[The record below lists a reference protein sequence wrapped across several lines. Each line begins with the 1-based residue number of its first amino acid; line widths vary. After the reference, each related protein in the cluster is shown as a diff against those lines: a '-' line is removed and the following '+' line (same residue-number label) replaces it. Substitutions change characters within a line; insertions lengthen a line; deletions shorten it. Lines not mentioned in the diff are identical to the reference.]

1 MPKPTYIF
9 GHKNPD
15 ADAICSAIG
24 YAAYKEAIGEKG
36 FVAARCGNSNARIDA
51 ILERFQVPLP
61 VFIGDVT
68 PRLED
73 IMKTEFW
80 KAAPDSTC
88 AEALQLID
96 QYDVRSLPVVSED
109 GRAKGLVSIF
119 DLGEYFTPRISDPLR
134 MRKVRST
141 ITAIARSLKAES
153 IYLHEPDELE
163 ELFVRIGAMDIR
175 SFGNFAQK
183 EVSPRQSIIVVGDRW
198 DIQEKSMQL
207 GVRLL
212 VITGNLE
219 IDPEMIERAKEK
231 KVSLIVSPYDS
242 ATTSWIIRSASF
254 LDNLFGTEMIKF
266 HREERVRDVQKRIA
280 RKYAPLYLVTDSQ
293 DHLLGVF
300 SKTDIFKPPTTKIVL
315 VDHNELSQAV
325 SGAGEVEIQEIIDHH
340 RLGNVPTDQPILFI
354 NRPVG
359 STCTIVADR
368 FFSAGLEP
376 SPPIAGV
383 LMAGL
388 ISDTLL
394 LSSPTTTDTDRRVLE
409 RLAKIADT
417 DPRELADSIFTSGS
431 VILNSEPDKVIQMD
445 CKVYEEGDIR
455 FSVSQVEELG
465 FDNFWSHE
473 ETLKKALADYRESEN
488 VDFSALL
495 VTDIN
500 SQNSL
505 LVVAGEQSLIEG
517 ISYPSVTSGEIFD
530 LKGIVSRKKQ
540 LIPYLSK
547 LFASS

>member
-1 MPKPTYIF
+1 MTKPVYIF

-15 ADAICSAIG
+15 ADAICSAVG
-24 YAAYKEAIGEKG
+24 YAAFKQAMGEEG
-36 FVAARCGNSNARIDA
+36 FLPARCGNSNARIDA
-51 ILERFQVPLP
+51 ILDRFNVPLP
-61 VFIGDVT
+61 TFIGDVT

-73 IMKTEFW
+73 IMRTEFW
-80 KAAPDSTC
+80 KAGPESTC

-96 QYDVRSLPVVSED
+96 EYDVRSLPVVDPD
-109 GRAKGLVSIF
+109 GKAKGLVSIF
-119 DLGEYFTPRISDPLR
+119 DLGEYFTPRVSDPLR

-141 ITAIARSLKAES
+141 ITAISRSLKANP
-153 IYLHEPDELE
+153 IHLHEPDKLE

-212 VITGNLE
+212 VVTGNLE
-219 IDPEMIERAKEK
+219 LDEEMIERAREKE
-231 KVSLIVSPYDS
+231 VSLIVSPYDS

-254 LDNLFGTEMIKF
+254 LDNVFGNEMIQF

-280 RKYAPLYLVTDSQ
+280 RKYAPLYMVTDSQ

-300 SKTDIFKPPTTKIVL
+300 SKTDIFKPPTTQIVL

-325 SGAGEVEIQEIIDHH
+325 QGAGEVEILEIIDHH
-340 RLGNVPTDQPILFI
+340 RLGNIPTDQPILFI

-368 FFSAGLEP
+368 FFKEGLKP
-376 SPPIAGV
+376 SPEIAGI

-394 LSSPTTTDTDRRVLE
+394 LSSPTTTPTDKEILE
-409 RLAKIADT
+409 KLSKIANV
-417 DPRELADSIFTSGS
+417 DPKELADSIFSSGS
-431 VILNSEPDKVIQMD
+431 VILNSEPDRVVQMD
-445 CKVYEEGDIR
+445 CKIYEEDGAR
-455 FSVSQVEELG
+455 FSVSQIEELG
-465 FDNFWSHE
+465 FDNFWEHE
-473 ETLKKALADYRESEN
+473 SSLKKALEEYRESEGL
-488 VDFSALL
+488 DFSAIL

-500 SQNSL
+500 TQNSL
-505 LVVAGEQSLIEG
+505 LVTKGKEQLIAG
-517 ISYPSVTSGEIFD
+517 ISYPSVISGEIFD

-547 LFASS
+547 LFAE

>member
-1 MPKPTYIF
+1 MTKPVYIL

-24 YAAYKEAIGEKG
+24 YASYKKAIGEKN
-36 FVAARCGNSNARIDA
+36 FVPARCGNSNARIDT
-51 ILERFQVPLP
+51 ILGRFNVPLP
-61 VFIGDVT
+61 TFIGDVT
-68 PRLED
+68 PRMED
-73 IMKTEFW
+73 VMRTEFW
-80 KAAPDSTC
+80 KAAPNSTC

-96 QYDVRSLPVVSED
+96 EHDVRSLPVVDKE
-109 GRAKGLVSIF
+109 GKAKGLVSIF
-119 DLGEYFTPRISDPLR
+119 DLGEYFTPRVSDPLR

-141 ITAIARSLKAES
+141 ITAIARSLKAKTV
-153 IYLHEPDELE
+153 ILHDPDKLE

-183 EVSPRQSIIVVGDRW
+183 EVSPQQSIIVVGDRW

-212 VITGNLE
+212 VVTGNL
-219 IDPEMIERAKEK
+219 DLDDEMIQRAKEK
-231 KVSLIVSPYDS
+231 NVSLIISPYDS

-254 LDNLFGTEMIKF
+254 LDDLFAPDMIEF
-266 HREERVRDVQKRIA
+266 HREDRVRDVQKRIA
-280 RKYAPLYLVTDSQ
+280 RKYAPLYFVTDS
-293 DHLLGVF
+293 DKNLLGVF
-300 SKTDIFKPPTTKIVL
+300 SKTDIFKPPTTQIVL

-325 SGAGEVEIQEIIDHH
+325 SGANEVEILEVIDHH
-340 RLGNVPTDQPILFI
+340 RLGNIPTDQPILFI

-359 STCTIVADR
+359 STCTIVADL
-368 FFSAGLEP
+368 FFKEGLEP
-376 SPPIAGV
+376 PPEIAGI

-388 ISDTLL
+388 ISDTLF
-394 LSSPTTTDTDRRVLE
+394 LSSPTTTEVDREILK
-409 RLAKIADT
+409 RLSKIADV
-417 DPRELADSIFTSGS
+417 DPKDLADNIFSSGS
-431 VILNSEPDKVIQMD
+431 VILNAEPERVIQMD
-445 CKVYEEGDIR
+445 CKIYEEADIR

-465 FDNFWSHE
+465 FDNFWDHE
-473 ETLKKALADYRESEN
+473 DALRSALQSFLDEEKL
-488 VDFSALL
+488 DFSALL

-505 LVVAGEQSLIEG
+505 LVVAGSDQLISG
-517 ISYPSVTSGEIFD
+517 ISYPSTASTTIFD

-547 LFASS
+547 LFSIS